1 MRLLRELQVEKDLQ
15 VIDVVESY
23 RRLGWTYREIA
34 AELGIGLNT
43 LYLNYR
49 RAIQRKNRQKDVY
62 EQAVKDR
69 ENAKQS
75 V

>member
-1 MRLLRELQVEKDLQ
+1 MQVEKDLQ